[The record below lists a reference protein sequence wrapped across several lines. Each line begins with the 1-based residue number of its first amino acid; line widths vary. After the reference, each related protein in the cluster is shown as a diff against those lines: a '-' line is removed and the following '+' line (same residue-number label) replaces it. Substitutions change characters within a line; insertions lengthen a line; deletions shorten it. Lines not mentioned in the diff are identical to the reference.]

1 VKTLIACLRTP
12 VGNLAVG
19 LIFGLILA
27 VVMRLAIQRVF

>member
-1 VKTLIACLRTP
+1 MKTLIACLRSP
-12 VGNLAVG
+12 PGNIAVG

>member
-1 VKTLIACLRTP
+1 MKTLLACLRSP
-12 VGNLAVG
+12 LGNIAVG